1 MPTLIKDLIEIPE
14 RIHYGDFVLKLT
26 DGVTEAKAA
35 ETLQN
40 YVVTPQLAGCFDN
53 ALAFIR
59 SAIDGRSSKA
69 AYLHGSFGSGK
80 SHFMAVL
87 YLLLQGSSTARSL
100 SELASVV
107 AEHDRWIQGK
117 KFLLVPFHMIAARST
132 ESAIFGQ
139 YVEYVRRLHPD
150 APVPG
155 VYLAEPLFDNAHR
168 LREQMGDETFF
179 AQLNTQTASV
189 DAGWGGLAAAW
200 DATAFGRAT
209 AAPPGDEE
217 RIRLVSDLVETLLPA
232 FQNIARAEGEAFV
245 SLDEGLSILDRH
257 ARDLGYDALIFFLDE
272 LILWLASNAADLAFV
287 SREGQKLAKLVE
299 AQQGNRPIPLVS
311 FVARQRDLRELVGD
325 HVPGA
330 QQLAFADVLEHQ
342 KGRFHL
348 ITLED
353 RNLPVIAEKR
363 ILAPK
368 DDAARQ
374 ELDGAFAESSKVRDD
389 VMQTLLT
396 SSADPAMFRQVY
408 PFTPALVQTLVAISS
423 VLQRERT
430 ALKVMLL
437 LLVSQRD
444 TLTLGQLVPVGDLYD
459 VIAEGDEAFTSEM
472 REYFDQAKRLYQ
484 GKLRP
489 LLEQQHGV
497 GLDELRARPAD
508 DPVAQAFRADD
519 RILKTLLLSSL
530 APEVEALKA
539 LTPARL
545 AALNHG
551 SIRSPIAGRE
561 GQVVLTKCRTWA
573 SHVGEIRISD
583 EGGNPT
589 VSLQISGVDVEGIL
603 DRARG
608 EDNHGNRTRKVRE
621 ILFRELRIPEE
632 DQLFLTVDV
641 EWRGTNRRC
650 ELAYGNVREM
660 GFDSLTAR
668 DDRWRVIVDFPFDVE
683 GHTPADDLSQIEQFR
698 EAEPPTR
705 TIVWVPTFLSRG
717 AQKDLG
723 TLVMLDH
730 VLAGERFGDY
740 ASHLSVV
747 DRAAARS
754 LLDNRR
760 SQLAERMRLIL
771 EGAYGVGIPL
781 PGTLDTSHDL
791 AEHVQSL
798 DVGFTVSPPVAATLR
813 GALEHLLDQ
822 ALTHQFPAH
831 PRFEGAVRP
840 AALRRVFDEIQRAVQ
855 ERNGRIFVEQGTK
868 RQAMR
873 QIAYPLQLGEMGENH
888 FVLKPNWMQ
897 HFRQKTAERPGVLTV
912 GGLRRWTDEPEPRG
926 LPAEVANLVI
936 MTYAEQANLRFT
948 LHGGPVTPTLES
960 LPDELELH
968 EAALPTPEQWVV
980 ARDRAAKVF
989 GLVLPELRSASNVGE
1004 ATRQIQEAANAR
1016 RQHAVALVEQLRDR
1030 LPIHELDCENTP
1042 RGQTALAVH
1051 ALVVALERAS
1061 SEEVVETLANAPV
1074 STSDIAMGASLG
1086 RSAEVVSALE
1096 ETKWTILGSASA
1108 LAGDRQAQAEALK
1121 RRLQEALQADEYVLA
1136 LVSAL
1141 RALEDEAVALLT
1153 ETTRQPPPVPEPS
1166 PPPGRRLVEEGK
1178 EAAVSAEDA
1187 ISILDQIRSS
1197 MSAGPSRRLFITWQI
1212 FDEDDDQ

>member
-1 MPTLIKDLIEIPE
+1 M
-14 RIHYGDFVLKLT
+14 
-26 DGVTEAKAA
+26 TEAKAA
-35 ETLQN
+35 ETLRN

-374 ELDGAFAESSKVRDD
+374 ELDGAFAESSKVRDN

-408 PFTPALVQTLVAISS
+408 PFTPALVQTLVAVSS

-484 GKLRP
+484 STKVIRDLSSSGAAVKKDSSQLRGSKTKTSP
-489 LLEQQHGV
+489 TSTPQHGNPPP
-497 GLDELRARPAD
+497 RFKRMP
-508 DPVAQAFRADD
+508 P
-519 RILKTLLLSSL
+519 L
-530 APEVEALKA
+530 A
-539 LTPARL
+539 
-545 AALNHG
+545 G
-551 SIRSPIAGRE
+551 SE
-561 GQVVLTKCRTWA
+561 GQSLGRKKLGSTIF
-573 SHVGEIRISD
+573 SVGRKIC
-583 EGGNPT
+583 
-589 VSLQISGVDVEGIL
+589 
-603 DRARG
+603 ARM
-608 EDNHGNRTRKVRE
+608 
-621 ILFRELRIPEE
+621 
-632 DQLFLTVDV
+632 
-641 EWRGTNRRC
+641 RC
-650 ELAYGNVREM
+650 V
-660 GFDSLTAR
+660 
-668 DDRWRVIVDFPFDVE
+668 
-683 GHTPADDLSQIEQFR
+683 
-698 EAEPPTR
+698 AEPDANLYPKGPNKEKT
-705 TIVWVPTFLSRG
+705 
-717 AQKDLG
+717 
-723 TLVMLDH
+723 
-730 VLAGERFGDY
+730 ERY
-740 ASHLSVV
+740 
-747 DRAAARS
+747 
-754 LLDNRR
+754 
-760 SQLAERMRLIL
+760 
-771 EGAYGVGIPL
+771 
-781 PGTLDTSHDL
+781 
-791 AEHVQSL
+791 
-798 DVGFTVSPPVAATLR
+798 
-813 GALEHLLDQ
+813 
-822 ALTHQFPAH
+822 
-831 PRFEGAVRP
+831 
-840 AALRRVFDEIQRAVQ
+840 AALRMLRSKDRSLKAGRA
-855 ERNGRIFVEQGTK
+855 FVT
-868 RQAMR
+868 
-873 QIAYPLQLGEMGENH
+873 
-888 FVLKPNWMQ
+888 
-897 HFRQKTAERPGVLTV
+897 T
-912 GGLRRWTDEPEPRG
+912 
-926 LPAEVANLVI
+926 
-936 MTYAEQANLRFT
+936 
-948 LHGGPVTPTLES
+948 PV
-960 LPDELELH
+960 
-968 EAALPTPEQWVV
+968 VV
-980 ARDRAAKVF
+980 A
-989 GLVLPELRSASNVGE
+989 
-1004 ATRQIQEAANAR
+1004 
-1016 RQHAVALVEQLRDR
+1016 
-1030 LPIHELDCENTP
+1030 
-1042 RGQTALAVH
+1042 
-1051 ALVVALERAS
+1051 
-1061 SEEVVETLANAPV
+1061 
-1074 STSDIAMGASLG
+1074 
-1086 RSAEVVSALE
+1086 
-1096 ETKWTILGSASA
+1096 
-1108 LAGDRQAQAEALK
+1108 
-1121 RRLQEALQADEYVLA
+1121 
-1136 LVSAL
+1136 
-1141 RALEDEAVALLT
+1141 
-1153 ETTRQPPPVPEPS
+1153 
-1166 PPPGRRLVEEGK
+1166 
-1178 EAAVSAEDA
+1178 
-1187 ISILDQIRSS
+1187 
-1197 MSAGPSRRLFITWQI
+1197 
-1212 FDEDDDQ
+1212 